1 MVLDDLSQKERRGL
15 LVTGIALTFVSVAA
29 GFAGGNMSSPTG
41 EFTGEFAG
49 ESASIDEIRSTA
61 DSLISQQVSSQQQRL
76 AQVANQSENIS
87 ESDLSFNGEV
97 TEVSDSEFPTL
108 YEVTVSFSGD
118 TVNQL
123 GQTQEIDEEQE
134 FYISKDGRYL
144 FQAPTDL
151 EAQQQQTRQQ
161 GSAQTPSTR

>member
-41 EFTGEFAG
+41 EFAG

-61 DSLISQQVSSQQQRL
+61 DSLIAQQVSSQQQRL

-87 ESDLSFNGEV
+87 ESDLSFSGEV
-97 TEVSDSEFPTL
+97 TEVSDSEFPSL

-118 TVNQL
+118 TVNRL
-123 GQTQEIDEEQE
+123 GQTQEIDEEQKL
-134 FYISKDGRYL
+134 FISKDGRYL